1 MSNHRSHRIAYIAV
15 VALCMVM
22 GVALRLVGLQRGG
35 SDLAA
40 GRAEAFHVF
49 HPDEGTLVRA
59 ALSPITP
66 LEPPFTAYGL
76 LPVYVLR
83 AALWMQGA
91 DAADVNDVYAKKTVY
106 ATARLIAIL
115 LSCAVLV
122 LTWLLGRELAGP
134 QGRLLGLIIVAF
146 APGALQQAHF
156 FIVDGFFAA
165 FSLAGVVAILRAVET
180 GDRRWYVAV
189 GLLVGALGAVRFNGL
204 ALGGVLLAGH
214 LVARRRWNARQLWLS
229 GVIAAGTVL
238 VLQPYILVHPD
249 LLAQTDSSDDFAKSL
264 LFARLE
270 YLQPWT
276 LVDVHATRWWDH
288 WWVLWPAIGGWPLTV
303 ALLGGVAFVAW
314 RGTRQ
319 QRLALL
325 WCSICFASVGAL
337 PVKAVRYFVP
347 LLPVLGLCAA
357 ALSEALWL
365 HRRWMGGLLGAGL
378 TVPIVV
384 YGVAF
389 AHIYHEEDAR
399 IQAGK
404 WIRDTVPKGETVA
417 LESGAFNL
425 REIIDPQRY
434 EHLSLNVSGLFYGSQ
449 FMLCGQQ
456 VDYLQ
461 DYLENANWLAVVEEN
476 RAVQFRAVPELFPV
490 VNDFYKQL
498 FSEQLGFRAVQQ
510 IAVEPELFGIAISDR
525 DAEPSFLGYD
535 HPTVRIFQRTSRA
548 KWQAWRERMAKTAA
562 CPDADLRAL
571 STALIDGDEESMQQ
585 KLAQLD
591 EDRTYSPLVH
601 LLEAAMHWHMGN
613 EMAGEAAYQRYLP
626 SAAHGYWN
634 HLRESPFA
642 HYVPADAAVAL
653 LELGL
658 EELALEVM
666 RRGVEDLKSVDRQR
680 ADEMAQSYL
689 NVAHILWQ
697 RDRAV
702 PMEDVAAQSLRIY
715 PSASAHNALAMG
727 AHQRGDYA
735 GVLAHWQSSLQLD
748 GAQGDIH
755 AALGQLLLTRY
766 DSPPEALKHLEQAL
780 LLLPEHAST
789 VRRWINAA
797 RARVP

>member
-1 MSNHRSHRIAYIAV
+1 
-15 VALCMVM
+15 M
-22 GVALRLVGLQRGG
+22 GVALRFVGLQRGG
-35 SDLAA
+35 SNLTTN
-40 GRAEAFHVF
+40 RAEAFHVF

-59 ALSPITP
+59 ALSPLTP
-66 LEPPFTAYGL
+66 LDPPFTAYGL

-83 AALWMQGA
+83 AALWVQDMA
-91 DAADVNDVYAKKTVY
+91 AADVDEVHAKKAVY
-106 ATARLIAIL
+106 RTARLLAVV

-122 LTWLLGRELAGP
+122 LTWLLGREFVGP
-134 QGRLLGLIIVAF
+134 WGRLLGLTVVAF

-156 FIVDGFFAA
+156 FIVDGLFAVL
-165 FSLAGVVAILRAVET
+165 SLAGIVAILRAVET
-180 GDRRWYVAV
+180 DDRRWYFAV

-204 ALGGVLLAGH
+204 ALGGVLLVGH
-214 LVARRRWNARQLWLS
+214 LMARRRWNAGELWLS
-229 GVIAAGTVL
+229 GVVAAGTVL
-238 VLQPYILVHPD
+238 VLQPYILAHPD
-249 LLAQTDSSDDFAKSL
+249 LLARAESSNDFAKSL

-276 LVDVHATRWWDH
+276 LVDVHSTRWWDH

-303 ALLGGVAFVAW
+303 SLLGGIAFVLW
-314 RGTRQ
+314 RGTRP

-325 WCSICFASVGAL
+325 WCSIYFASVGAL
-337 PVKAVRYFVP
+337 PVKAVRYLVP
-347 LLPVLGLCAA
+347 LLPVLGLCVA
-357 ALSEALWL
+357 ALCEEIG
-365 HRRWMGGLLGAGL
+365 RRARWPGSVLGVVI
-378 TVPIVV
+378 TVPVV
-384 YGVAF
+384 IYGLSF
-389 AHIYHEEDAR
+389 ARIYYEEDAR

-404 WIRDTVPKGETVA
+404 WIRKIVPEGDAVA

-425 REIIDPQRY
+425 REMIDPQRY

-666 RRGVEDLKSVDRQR
+666 RRGADDLKPLDQQQAR
-680 ADEMAQSYL
+680 EMALSYL
-689 NVAHILWQ
+689 EVAQALWESE
-697 RDRAV
+697 RAV
-702 PMEDVAAQSLRIY
+702 PMENVAAQSLRIY
-715 PSASAHNALAMG
+715 PSAEAHNALAMV
-727 AHQRGDYA
+727 AYKRGDYE